1 MAHPAGARLVWAA
14 DWARPERLSRS
25 WDRSDGRVAA
35 GYRKPRSADASVD
48 VEWLAW
54 AERALAVIVNG
65 QFVDPGG

>member
-1 MAHPAGARLVWAA
+1 MAHPEGARLVWAA
-14 DWARPERLSRS
+14 DWGCPEPLSRS

-65 QFVDPGG
+65 QFVDLGG

>member
-1 MAHPAGARLVWAA
+1 MAHPEGARRVWAA
-14 DWARPERLSRS
+14 DWGCPEPLSRS

>member
-1 MAHPAGARLVWAA
+1 MAHPAGARLVWAV
-14 DWARPERLSRS
+14 DWGCPEPLSRS

-65 QFVDPGG
+65 QVVDLGG